1 MNEDDYKKAV
11 AEGAPIHIRV
21 NGKPEIKGLVYL
33 RTVAAQPLLP
43 VLKQAVQK
51 QFGDDVFIIGNED
64 GTLEIAPI
72 EDETIHFMVL
82 DFGALLKPGR
92 K

>member
-1 MNEDDYKKAV
+1 MTPDEYRKAV
-11 AEGAPIHIRV
+11 ASGAPIHIRV

-51 QFGDDVFIIGNED
+51 QFGGAFIIGNED
-64 GTLEIAPI
+64 GTLEIAPV
-72 EDETIHFMVL
+72 EDESIDFLVL